1 MTDFYTVILSL
12 TQDLGKLNLNNSKT
26 MNPEQ
31 FKEKYNYQNATQVMR
46 QYLDIKFA
54 NIECLVLFRMGD
66 FYELFYEDAITASRT
81 LGIALTKRGK
91 TGESEI
97 AMCGVPHHALFNY
110 LNKLLEEG
118 FKVAICECAKESA

>member
-1 MTDFYTVILSL
+1 MHL
-12 TQDLGKLNLNNSKT
+12 
-26 MNPEQ
+26 EQ
-31 FKEKYNYQNATQVMR
+31 FKEKYNYPNATQVMR

-66 FYELFYEDAITASRT
+66 FYELFYEDAITASRV

-97 AMCGVPHHALFNY
+97 AMCGVPYHALFNY

-118 FKVAICECAKESA
+118 NGHYTSFHVRR